1 MRSDDEYIKILL
13 EVKNKLG
20 RVPTS
25 KEFEKLGKVAV
36 PRKRFLYNELLKLAG
51 LETQREYFNKEVFE
65 EKVKDYLKINSKI
78 PGSANWAKLFGVDPK
93 TIKKHYGS
101 INNFK
106 SLFVKINPFL
116 NFGEKEMIRFLQNKI
131 DNGELL
137 TSSDLAKNKDLPR
150 LDKIKDILKVGSWD
164 DILIKID
171 RVDIKKS
178 FTKEKMKVAYIELSK
193 KLNKEYGA
201 TIEDINSNLKYS
213 SKSFYLIFQGMDG
226 LRKECGFENPYSR
239 NQTDLIKLKKEIYKI
254 YKELGEVSKKSF
266 IEKLKE
272 KELQS
277 IATVFKAFAVTNLK
291 ELYKKL
297 NQE

>member
-36 PRKRFLYNELLKLAG
+36 PRKRFSYNQLLKLAG

-65 EKVKDYLKINSKI
+65 EKIKDYLKINSKI
-78 PGSANWAKLFGVDPK
+78 PSSAKWAKLFGVDPK
-93 TIKKHYGS
+93 TIRKHYGS

-106 SLFVKINPFL
+106 SLFIEINPFL
-116 NFGEKEMIRFLQNKI
+116 NFNEKEMIRFLQDKI

-150 LDKIKDILKVGSWD
+150 LDKIKDILKVESWED
-164 DILIKID
+164 VLLKID
-171 RVDIKKS
+171 RVNIKKT
-178 FTKEKMKVAYIELSK
+178 FVKEKMKKEYIELSE
-193 KLNKEYGA
+193 KLNKKYGA
-201 TIEDINSNLKYS
+201 TIKDIDGNLKYS
-213 SKSFYLIFQGMDG
+213 SKSFYLVFQGMDG
-226 LRKECGFENPYSR
+226 LRKECSFENPYNK
-239 NQTDLIKLKKEIYKI
+239 NQIDLKKLKKEIYKV
-254 YKELGEVSKKSF
+254 YKELGEVSKKNF
-266 IEKLKE
+266 IETLKE
-272 KELQS
+272 KELPS
-277 IATVFKAFAVTNLK
+277 ISTVFKAFAVTNLR